1 MGNFEVKKSIHEI
14 NKKIKEGKA
23 VVVTAEEM
31 VDIVKTEGVKK
42 RLQKGRCCHNWYIRC
57 NVFFWSVYKFWSH
70 QAQNKGI

>member
-42 RLQKGRCCHNWYIRC
+42 TPSKG
-57 NVFFWSVYKFWSH
+57 
-70 QAQNKGI
+70 